1 MEELLE
7 LLEGVKPGVDFKN
20 EKDLIGTGILDSI
33 SIVEIVGELN
43 DEFDINITL
52 PYIKPENFK
61 SVESIYNMVQEILE
75 DE

>member
-7 LLEGVKPGVDFKN
+7 LLEGVKPGVDLKN

-43 DEFDINITL
+43 DEFDIEIS
-52 PYIKPENFK
+52 PIDIVPENFK
-61 SVESIYNMVQEILE
+61 NVDAIYALVQRLQE
-75 DE
+75 D

>member
-7 LLEGVKPGVDFKN
+7 LLEGVKPGVDFEN

-43 DEFDINITL
+43 DEFDIEIS
-52 PYIKPENFK
+52 PIDIVPENFK
-61 SVESIYNMVQEILE
+61 NIDAIYALVQRLQE
-75 DE
+75 D